1 MLFKEAT
8 TYVCVYIYIENT
20 RKKRNRFISR
30 FPFPPPS
37 PFGVRILQPRV
48 SLHLIDPLYLYRI
61 PVSTI
66 PASSLLRDSRNP
78 SSRNNKIV
86 HRDIS
91 LYDKHSFLSLSLV
104 RSATRTPVFTVFLL
118 PPSRSV
124 DRRFVEQREN
134 PIPLISISISI
145 HLSRI
150 IREKPIF
157 TDSRAIRRTEWVES
171 FGSGWWR
178 KIWPRKERERE
189 ERSEGRVREARFPRE
204 VIKIFTSRFRCER
217 PREEEGNGV
226 E

>member
-30 FPFPPPS
+30 FPSPPPFS
-37 PFGVRILQPRV
+37 GVRILQPRV

-91 LYDKHSFLSLSLV
+91 LYDKHSSLSLSRSIRDEDTGFHRFPSPPFPIRRSKICRAKGKSNPAYQYLYLDPSIADHPGEADLHRFTRDSKDGVGGEFWIWLV
-104 RSATRTPVFTVFLL
+104 EKDLAAKGTRKGGEERGKGTRGEV
-118 PPSRSV
+118 PSRSNKNIYIA
-124 DRRFVEQREN
+124 F
-134 PIPLISISISI
+134 SM
-145 HLSRI
+145 
-150 IREKPIF
+150 
-157 TDSRAIRRTEWVES
+157 
-171 FGSGWWR
+171 
-178 KIWPRKERERE
+178 
-189 ERSEGRVREARFPRE
+189 
-204 VIKIFTSRFRCER
+204 
-217 PREEEGNGV
+217 
-226 E
+226 

>member
-1 MLFKEAT
+1 M
-8 TYVCVYIYIENT
+8 YIYIENT

-30 FPFPPPS
+30 FPSLPS
-37 PFGVRILQPRV
+37 PFSGVRILQPRV

-91 LYDKHSFLSLSLV
+91 LYDKHSSLSLSFV

-124 DRRFVEQREN
+124 DLSSKGKIQSRLSV
-134 PIPLISISISI
+134 S
-145 HLSRI
+145 LSRSI
-150 IREKPIF
+150 YRGSSGRSRSSPIHARF
-157 TDSRAIRRTEWVES
+157 EGR
-171 FGSGWWR
+171 SGWR
-178 KIWPRKERERE
+178 VLDLVGGERSGRERNAKG
-189 ERSEGRVREARFPRE
+189 RRGAREGYARRGSLE
-204 VIKIFTSRFRCER
+204 K
-217 PREEEGNGV
+217 
-226 E
+226 

>member
-30 FPFPPPS
+30 FPSLPS
-37 PFGVRILQPRV
+37 PFSGVRILQPRV

-91 LYDKHSFLSLSLV
+91 LYDKHSSLSLSRSIRDEDTGFHRFPSPPFPIRGSKICRAKGKSNPAYQYLYLDPSIADHPGEADLHRFTRDSKDGVGGEFWIWLV
-104 RSATRTPVFTVFLL
+104 EKDLAAKGTRKGGEERGKGTRGEV
-118 PPSRSV
+118 PSRSNKNIYIA
-124 DRRFVEQREN
+124 F
-134 PIPLISISISI
+134 SM
-145 HLSRI
+145 
-150 IREKPIF
+150 
-157 TDSRAIRRTEWVES
+157 
-171 FGSGWWR
+171 
-178 KIWPRKERERE
+178 
-189 ERSEGRVREARFPRE
+189 
-204 VIKIFTSRFRCER
+204 
-217 PREEEGNGV
+217 
-226 E
+226 

>member
-8 TYVCVYIYIENT
+8 TYVCVYIYISRIRE
-20 RKKRNRFISR
+20 KKEIVLFLGSSL
-30 FPFPPPS
+30 PS
-37 PFGVRILQPRV
+37 PFSGVRILQPRV

-91 LYDKHSFLSLSLV
+91 LYDKHSSLSLSLV

-145 HLSRI
+145 HLSR
-150 IREKPIF
+150 RSRSSPIHARF
-157 TDSRAIRRTEWVES
+157 EGR
-171 FGSGWWR
+171 SGWR
-178 KIWPRKERERE
+178 VLDLVGGERSGRERNAKG
-189 ERSEGRVREARFPRE
+189 RRGAREGYARRGSLE
-204 VIKIFTSRFRCER
+204 K
-217 PREEEGNGV
+217 
-226 E
+226 

>member
-30 FPFPPPS
+30 FPFP

-91 LYDKHSFLSLSLV
+91 LYDKHSSLSLSRSIRDEDTGFHRFPSPPFPIRRSKICRAKGKSNPAYQYLYLDPSIANHPGEADLHRFTRDSKDGVGGEFWIWLV
-104 RSATRTPVFTVFLL
+104 EKDLAAKGTRKGGEERGKGTRGEV
-118 PPSRSV
+118 PSRSNKNIYIA
-124 DRRFVEQREN
+124 F
-134 PIPLISISISI
+134 SM
-145 HLSRI
+145 
-150 IREKPIF
+150 
-157 TDSRAIRRTEWVES
+157 
-171 FGSGWWR
+171 
-178 KIWPRKERERE
+178 
-189 ERSEGRVREARFPRE
+189 
-204 VIKIFTSRFRCER
+204 
-217 PREEEGNGV
+217 
-226 E
+226 

>member
-8 TYVCVYIYIENT
+8 TYVCVYIYISRT
-20 RKKRNRFISR
+20 REKKEIVLFLGSLL
-30 FPFPPPS
+30 PP

-91 LYDKHSFLSLSLV
+91 LYDKHSSLSLS
-104 RSATRTPVFTVFLL
+104 RSIRDEDTGFHRFPS
-118 PPSRSV
+118 PPFPIRGSKICRAKGKS
-124 DRRFVEQREN
+124 N
-134 PIPLISISISI
+134 PAYQYLYLDPSIA
-145 HLSRI
+145 
-150 IREKPIF
+150 EKPIF
-157 TDSRAIRRTEWVES
+157 TDSRVIRRTEWVES

>member
-8 TYVCVYIYIENT
+8 TYVCVYIYISRT
-20 RKKRNRFISR
+20 REKKEIVLFLGSL
-30 FPFPPPS
+30 PPPPS
-37 PFGVRILQPRV
+37 FQECEFYNHASLCTSLIRFIFIGYRFPPSPLRHFYAIREIRVRETTRSSTEIFLCTINILF
-48 SLHLIDPLYLYRI
+48 S
-61 PVSTI
+61 
-66 PASSLLRDSRNP
+66 
-78 SSRNNKIV
+78 
-86 HRDIS
+86 
-91 LYDKHSFLSLSLV
+91 LSLSFDPRRGHRFSLF
-104 RSATRTPVFTVFLL
+104 SFSPL
-118 PPSRSV
+118 PDPWICRAKGKSNPAYQYLYLDPSIA
-124 DRRFVEQREN
+124 D
-134 PIPLISISISI
+134 
-145 HLSRI
+145 H
-150 IREKPIF
+150 PIF

>member
-30 FPFPPPS
+30 FPSPPPPPLECEFYNHASLCTSLIRFIFIGYRFPPS
-37 PFGVRILQPRV
+37 PLRHFYAIREIRVRETTRSSTEIFLCTINIL
-48 SLHLIDPLYLYRI
+48 
-61 PVSTI
+61 
-66 PASSLLRDSRNP
+66 
-78 SSRNNKIV
+78 
-86 HRDIS
+86 
-91 LYDKHSFLSLSLV
+91 LSLSLV

-124 DRRFVEQREN
+124 DRDRRFVEQREN

-217 PREEEGNGV
+217 P
-226 E
+226 

>member
-30 FPFPPPS
+30 FPSPP

-91 LYDKHSFLSLSLV
+91 LYDKHSSLSLSRSIRDEDTGFHRFPSPPFPIRGSKICRAKGKSNPAYQYLYLDPSIADHPGEADLHRFTRDSKDGVGGEFWIWLV
-104 RSATRTPVFTVFLL
+104 EKDLAAKGTRKGGEERGKGTRGEV
-118 PPSRSV
+118 PSRSNKNIYIA
-124 DRRFVEQREN
+124 F
-134 PIPLISISISI
+134 SM
-145 HLSRI
+145 
-150 IREKPIF
+150 
-157 TDSRAIRRTEWVES
+157 
-171 FGSGWWR
+171 
-178 KIWPRKERERE
+178 
-189 ERSEGRVREARFPRE
+189 
-204 VIKIFTSRFRCER
+204 
-217 PREEEGNGV
+217 
-226 E
+226 

>member
-8 TYVCVYIYIENT
+8 TYVCVYIYISRT
-20 RKKRNRFISR
+20 REKKEIVLFLGSLPPPPPLECEFYNHASLCTSLIRFIFIGYR
-30 FPFPPPS
+30 FPPS
-37 PFGVRILQPRV
+37 PLRHFYAIRKIRVRETTRSSTEIFLCT
-48 SLHLIDPLYLYRI
+48 INI
-61 PVSTI
+61 P
-66 PASSLLRDSRNP
+66 
-78 SSRNNKIV
+78 
-86 HRDIS
+86 
-91 LYDKHSFLSLSLV
+91 LSLSL
-104 RSATRTPVFTVFLL
+104 
-118 PPSRSV
+118 SRSIR
-124 DRRFVEQREN
+124 DEDTGFHRFPSPPFPIRGSKICRAKGKSN
-134 PIPLISISISI
+134 PAYQYLYLDPSIAD
-145 HLSRI
+145 H
-150 IREKPIF
+150 PIF

>member
-30 FPFPPPS
+30 FPFSPPP

-61 PVSTI
+61 PVSSI

-91 LYDKHSFLSLSLV
+91 LYDKHSSLFLSRSIRDEDTGFHRFPSPPFPIRGSKICRAKGKSNPAYQYLYLDPSIADHPGEADLHRFTRDSKDGVGGEFWIWLV
-104 RSATRTPVFTVFLL
+104 EKDLAAKGTRKGGEERGKGTRGEV
-118 PPSRSV
+118 PSRSNKNIYIA
-124 DRRFVEQREN
+124 F
-134 PIPLISISISI
+134 SM
-145 HLSRI
+145 
-150 IREKPIF
+150 
-157 TDSRAIRRTEWVES
+157 
-171 FGSGWWR
+171 
-178 KIWPRKERERE
+178 
-189 ERSEGRVREARFPRE
+189 
-204 VIKIFTSRFRCER
+204 
-217 PREEEGNGV
+217 
-226 E
+226 

>member
-30 FPFPPPS
+30 FPFPLPPFQECEFYNHASLCTSLIRFIFIGYRFPPS
-37 PFGVRILQPRV
+37 PLRHFYAIREIRVRETTRSSTEIFLCTINIL
-48 SLHLIDPLYLYRI
+48 
-61 PVSTI
+61 
-66 PASSLLRDSRNP
+66 
-78 SSRNNKIV
+78 
-86 HRDIS
+86 
-91 LYDKHSFLSLSLV
+91 LSLSLV